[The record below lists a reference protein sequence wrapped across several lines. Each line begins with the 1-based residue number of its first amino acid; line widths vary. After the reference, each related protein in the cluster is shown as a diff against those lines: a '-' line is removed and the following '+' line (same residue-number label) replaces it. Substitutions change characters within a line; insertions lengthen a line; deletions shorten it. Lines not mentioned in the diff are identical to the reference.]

1 MGGHASD
8 DRIAIFLRASAE
20 LGSAWQAEIDAVA
33 ELFDFFQLIS
43 GSPSEFVT

>member
-20 LGSAWQAEIDAVA
+20 LVSGKYCHKLVAVTTLGQGKCLA
-33 ELFDFFQLIS
+33 
-43 GSPSEFVT
+43 G